1 LLVSPTQALAGLG
14 FLFLNF
20 VFKTLHFK
28 YHSKVKTQKIKSQVR
43 EEFAPDFLNKI

>member
-28 YHSKVKTQKIKSQVR
+28 YHSKVKNHQNKSQVT
-43 EEFAPDFLNKI
+43 EEYAIDFGLKI